1 MARGHGKDS
10 RVLVNA
16 THMSGHIS
24 GWTYEH
30 RRALST
36 VANLL
41 SDGDQFLPGLL
52 AGRVALVGNYDYD
65 AGTIGPVIDTAE
77 QTTDGLL
84 TTICPFGLT
93 VGKFAFI
100 AAGNLSAREV
110 TASVTDAVRI
120 NAEGTPNDGVDIG
133 FLLHAVTAETAD
145 GQATSVDNTASSAN
159 GAVASL
165 HVTAF
170 AGLTSAVLK
179 VQHSTDN
186 SSWADLITFT
196 TATGTTWERK
206 TATGTINRYLR
217 AWWDVTGTGSITF
230 AIAAARR

>member
-1 MARGHGKDS
+1 MARVHTKDS

-16 THMSGHIS
+16 THMSVHLS
-24 GWTYEH
+24 GWRFEH

-41 SDGDQFLPGLL
+41 SDGDQFIPGLL
-52 AGRVALVGNYDYD
+52 AGAVGLVGNYDGD
-65 AGTIGPVIDTAE
+65 AGTIGPVLDTANAAAA
-77 QTTDGLL
+77 GLL

-93 VGKFAFI
+93 IGKFAFI
-100 AAGNLSAREV
+100 SEGNVSAQDV
-110 TASVTDAVRI
+110 TAAVADAVRI
-120 NAEGTPNDGVDIG
+120 TAEGTPNDGVDIG
-133 FLLHAVTAETAD
+133 FLLHALTAETAD
-145 GQATSVDNTASSAN
+145 GQATSVDNAASSAN

-170 AGLTSAVLK
+170 TGLTSAVLK
-179 VQHSTDN
+179 VQHSADN
-186 SSWADLITFT
+186 SSWADLLTFT
-196 TATGTTWERK
+196 TATTTTWERK
-206 TATGTINRYLR
+206 TVTGTVNRYLR